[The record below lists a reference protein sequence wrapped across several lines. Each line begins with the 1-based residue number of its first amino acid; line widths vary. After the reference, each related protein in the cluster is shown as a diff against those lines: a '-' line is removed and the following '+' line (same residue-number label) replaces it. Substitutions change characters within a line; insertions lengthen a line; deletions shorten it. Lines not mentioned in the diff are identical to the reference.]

1 MELQRSFVWVKI
13 MDYNK
18 YLGVLEATLS
28 IEVSKIFSL
37 SISDHPGRLTMQPAF
52 H

>member
-1 MELQRSFVWVKI
+1 MEQQCSFVWGKI

-18 YLGVLEATLS
+18 CLRVLEATLS
-28 IEVSKIFSL
+28 TEVSKTFSL
-37 SISDHPGRLTMQPAF
+37 SISDHPGMVTMEPAF